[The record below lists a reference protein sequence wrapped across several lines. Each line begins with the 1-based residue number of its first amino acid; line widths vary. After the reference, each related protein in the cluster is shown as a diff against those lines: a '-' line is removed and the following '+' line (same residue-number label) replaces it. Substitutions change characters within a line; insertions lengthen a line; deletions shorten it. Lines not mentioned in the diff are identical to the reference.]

1 MILMATHTAQSK
13 VEYLAEPMAR
23 TGQNAQNAKA
33 VEFLTLA
40 GFTLHGNDWIVP
52 LAAELAVS
60 PDEIRNWLKGEIP
73 LTMEDGI
80 WPKVFKALRD
90 RREKLG
96 HLHDEVHSAV
106 QEANEM
112 AWRRGDQSKIRELPA
127 KPLHILR

>member
-1 MILMATHTAQSK
+1 MTNHTAQSS

-23 TGQNAQNAKA
+23 TGQNAKA

-52 LAAELAVS
+52 LAGELAVS
-60 PDEIRNWLKGEIP
+60 PDEIRNWLTGEIP

-90 RREKLG
+90 RREKLS
-96 HLHDEVHSAV
+96 HLFDEVHSAFL
-106 QEANEM
+106 EANEM
-112 AWRRGDQSKIRELPA
+112 AWRRGDQSKIHELPA